1 MIKRIHYFSG
11 LILIAFISVHIL
23 NHATILIS
31 EDTHL
36 AFMQYYRKVYR
47 LPLLE
52 GVLFCAIL
60 IQVVSGGTMLL
71 KKWRTGKSRWARIQ
85 LISGGYF
92 VYFLIVHPAAV
103 LYGRYVLN
111 LDTNLYFGAAVLNIS
126 PIQYFFVFHYG
137 LAILAFFTHLSCV
150 HQQKMQR
157 HVTLRM
163 ATVQATVIIIIGAI
177 LSVVIVGRMVGIAI
191 PPEYLI
197 GFS

>member
-60 IQVVSGGTMLL
+60 
-71 KKWRTGKSRWARIQ
+71 
-85 LISGGYF
+85 
-92 VYFLIVHPAAV
+92 
-103 LYGRYVLN
+103 VLN

-150 HQQKMQR
+150 HLQKMQR
-157 HVTLRM
+157 YVTLQM